1 MNLMK
6 TKVIAMAAVVTAV
19 LLAVFLL
26 KGGGAATG
34 VKSPQDVAKPFPGP
48 VKSASAVSGAVP
60 GQAPTDASSA
70 PADDRALEL
79 SEEERKRLI
88 EFEKSIDMIDTP
100 SGKRPRRP
108 F

>member
-1 MNLMK
+1 MK

-19 LLAVFLL
+19 FLAGFLL
-26 KGGGAATG
+26 RGGGAATG
-34 VKSPQDVAKPFPGP
+34 VKPPYEVAKPFPGP
-48 VKSASAVSGAVP
+48 VESASAVSGAVP
-60 GQAPTDASSA
+60 GQAPTDAMSA
-70 PADDRALEL
+70 PTAAGALEL
-79 SEEERKRLI
+79 SEEEKKRLI